1 MIHNTGQEDTSL
13 MMKPKRDAV
22 NTSVEELT
30 SPFAASAAAK
40 PASKPTDA
48 LQSYV
53 ELAQDSGMKSMQ
65 LMLDYLPAGVVVFDV
80 MSTNILYANRA
91 FAEAYGCLAH
101 EAIGKPAKDIIGE
114 EEWAMGQTSM
124 KTVFATRKPVSYI
137 HTRQTLDKP
146 RWGEVKF
153 VPQLN
158 SAGMVEKIVMLVN
171 EITIY
176 IETQNKLRESEQR
189 LNTFMEASTEG
200 IVLHHQGKILDVNP
214 ALCRLLGLSHEHLV
228 GADVME
234 RVPENYKALVM
245 AHISSNSTMPY
256 ESAVLHRDSTEIPV
270 VNYGRTLE
278 FQGKRV
284 RMTVIRDARDRIATE
299 QRIHFLAHYDE
310 LTGMPNR
317 THFIT
322 ILSEALYDDSTKSA
336 ALLFLDLDK
345 FKRINDSLGHAAG
358 DVVLKEAAERLKKA
372 LGPDDLLGRF
382 AGDEFVV
389 LLRKPGSYADV
400 QATAERLLNTLSA
413 PVSYQGYEVP
423 LSSSIGI
430 ALYPDHGYTPE
441 ELIAHADAAVLT
453 AKRQGR
459 GSYQFY
465 SNAIGEASYQTF
477 VLEQEM
483 HEAVRKNEFELYFQ
497 PQVRADN
504 NALVGFEALL
514 RWNHPTR
521 GLVYPGEFIPLAE
534 ERRLMGLI
542 GDWVMTQAVRTLQ
555 VWRNHGLNCLP
566 VSVNLSSQ
574 QFEASDFVAKL
585 AKLLQ
590 VHDVPAELIELEL
603 TERMLMEDVSLVRRQ
618 LRALRDMNVL
628 VSVDDFGT
636 GFSSLA
642 HLKQYSIDRVKIDQ
656 SFVHDLPDAA
666 DSVAI
671 TRAIVQ
677 MAHSLGITVIAE
689 GVENKVQ
696 RDFLR
701 NLGCDE
707 LQGYLF
713 GKPMPIAEVEI
724 LLRGDGIC
732 PI

>member
-1 MIHNTGQEDTSL
+1 MKSTSG
-13 MMKPKRDAV
+13 ATEV
-22 NTSVEELT
+22 SVEKLE
-30 SPFAASAAAK
+30 SFAMSAANYKEAAK
-40 PASKPTDA
+40 ATDA
-48 LQSYV
+48 LQDFV
-53 ELAQDSGMKSMQ
+53 GLTQEGGMQSIQ
-65 LMLDYLPAGVVVFDV
+65 IMLDYLPAGVVVFDV
-80 MSTNILYANRA
+80 ASANILYANRA
-91 FAEAYGCLAH
+91 FAEAYGCS
-101 EAIGKPAKDIIGE
+101 AIEIVGKHAKDIIGE

-124 KTVFATRKPVSYI
+124 KAVFATLKPASYV
-137 HTRQTLDKP
+137 HARQADDKP

-153 VPQLN
+153 VPQIN
-158 SAGMVEKIVMLVN
+158 SAGMVDKIVMLVN
-171 EITIY
+171 EITVY
-176 IETQNKLRESEQR
+176 IETQNRLRESEQR

-200 IVLHHQGKILDVNP
+200 IVLHREGKILDVNP
-214 ALCRLLGLSHEHLV
+214 ALCRLLGLSAEHLV

-234 RVPENYKALVM
+234 RVPANYRALVL

-256 ESAVLHRDSTEIPV
+256 ESAVLYRDGTEIPV
-270 VNYGRTLE
+270 LNHGRTLE

-317 THFIT
+317 THFLS
-322 ILSEALYDDSTKSA
+322 ILTEALHEDPSSSA

-358 DVVLKEAAERLKKA
+358 DVVLQEAANRLKKE

-382 AGDEFVV
+382 AGDEFVM
-389 LLRKPGSYADV
+389 LLRKKEGYKSV
-400 QATAERLLNTLSA
+400 GETAEHLLKTLSS
-413 PVSYQGYEVP
+413 PVSYKGHEVP

-453 AKRQGR
+453 AKRRGR
-459 GSYQFY
+459 GGYQFY
-465 SNAIGEASYQTF
+465 SNAIGDASYQTF
-477 VLEQEM
+477 VMEQQMLE
-483 HEAVRKNEFELYFQ
+483 ALRKGEFELYFQ

-504 NALVGFEALL
+504 GALVGLEALL

-521 GLVYPGEFIPLAE
+521 GLIFPGDFIPLAE

-542 GDWVMTQAVRTLQ
+542 GDWVVADAIRTVQ
-555 VWRNHGLNCLP
+555 VWQAQGLSCVP

-574 QFEASDFVAKL
+574 QFEASDFVDKL
-585 AKLLQ
+585 AQLLKTHQ
-590 VHDVPAELIELEL
+590 VPSNLIELEL
-603 TERMLMEDVSLVRRQ
+603 TERMLMEDVRLVRQQ
-618 LRALRDMNVL
+618 LRSLRDMGVL
-628 VSVDDFGT
+628 VAVDDFGT

-677 MAHSLGITVIAE
+677 MSHSLGITVMAE
-689 GVENKVQ
+689 GVETEAQ
-696 RDFLR
+696 REFLVR
-701 NLGCDE
+701 LGCDE
-707 LQGYLF
+707 LQGYMF
-713 GKPMPIAEVEI
+713 GRPVPEEKINI
-724 LLRGDGIC
+724 LLRGGIVC